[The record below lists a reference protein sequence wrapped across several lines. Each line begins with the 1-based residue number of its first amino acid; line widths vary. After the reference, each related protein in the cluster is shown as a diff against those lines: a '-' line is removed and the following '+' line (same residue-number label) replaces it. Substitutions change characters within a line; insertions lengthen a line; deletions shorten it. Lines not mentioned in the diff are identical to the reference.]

1 MDGYYG
7 NITFVLA
14 AAAISCLLY
23 LYLGIT
29 KLIGKSAGALV
40 DSIVLKS
47 AIILQ
52 FAIATVEAVVLKNNS
67 SAYTQLENALA
78 LANAYNVSN
87 STVDAL
93 SKNISIQTSLRVFII
108 CAWPPSCWST
118 SWASPELSASKYG
131 KTRWV
136 KRRRDKIK
144 SKLLTLQ
151 A

>member
-67 SAYTQLENALA
+67 SDYTAL
-78 LANAYNVSN
+78 LKLLDYYSANNVSN
-87 STVDAL
+87 STVDAY
-93 SKNISIQTSLRVFII
+93 SKNISIQPSSRVFII

-118 SWASPELSASKYG
+118 SWASPEPSSSKYG
-131 KTRWV
+131 KTRSIQKEKMV
-136 KRRRDKIK
+136 KQR
-144 SKLLTLQ
+144 
-151 A
+151 

>member
-67 SAYTQLENALA
+67 SDYTAL
-78 LANAYNVSN
+78 LKLLDYYSANNVSN
-87 STVDAL
+87 STVDAY
-93 SKNISIQTSLRVFII
+93 SKNISIQPSSRVFII
-108 CAWPPSCWST
+108 CAWPPSC
-118 SWASPELSASKYG
+118 
-131 KTRWV
+131 
-136 KRRRDKIK
+136 
-144 SKLLTLQ
+144 
-151 A
+151 